1 MAMCPPAA
9 VAMVTALLIWASPGR
24 AQEADEP
31 PPHLAASAL
40 LDPAIRQGPHHRVDE
55 AVTTEGYFHRF
66 AVTSTFGRFEAI
78 GRSQLAVRLHEIQAL
93 AALQD
98 VSKTEV
104 FLTAAGQAVVRIGQS
119 AAAVVTDPVASAKN
133 LGGGIKRFGV
143 NLGRRTQRAVA
154 SAGDNGT
161 PAPAGGGAANSVLGV
176 TSAARRWAH
185 KVGVDPYTTNP
196 VLRQALTDIAKV
208 DAAGSIATKV
218 AVPVP
223 QLVGM
228 TSTVGG
234 LVWGSDP
241 EEVRKINEQRLRELS
256 VPTPA
261 VAALSA
267 NPWFTLTYQTRLIAA
282 LHAVAVA
289 GVADYVQSAAEASSE
304 REALFFV
311 ESAEM
316 LQQRHG
322 TRPVTGVLADSR
334 ALVAARGD
342 AIEILLPLD
351 WIGMTAATQS
361 ALQDIGRRAPR
372 ELGPGRLTVVT
383 TGGVSARAQR
393 EIASLG
399 WVIAS
404 AAPTR

>member
-1 MAMCPPAA
+1 VTRPRMVPAL
-9 VAMVTALLIWASPGR
+9 VAALLTWVAPGR
-24 AQEADEP
+24 AQPADEP
-31 PPHLAASAL
+31 PPRLTASAV
-40 LDPAIRQGPHHRVDE
+40 LDPAVRQGPHHRVDE
-55 AVTTEGYFHRF
+55 DIATEGYFHRF
-66 AVTSTFGRFEAI
+66 GVTSTFGPFEAI

-104 FLTAAGQAVVRIGQS
+104 FLAAAGQSVVRIGQS

-133 LGGGIKRFGV
+133 LGDGIKRFGV

-154 SAGDNGT
+154 SASDDGA
-161 PAPAGGGAANSVLGV
+161 PAPAGGGAAGSILGV
-176 TSAARRWAH
+176 TSAARRWAQ

-218 AVPVP
+218 VVPVP

-241 EEVRKINEQRLRELS
+241 EEVRKVNEQRLRELS
-256 VPTPA
+256 VPKPA

-267 NPWFTLTYQTRLIAA
+267 NSWFTLTYQTRLIAA

-289 GVADYVQSAAEASSE
+289 GVADYVQSAAGASSE

-322 TRPVTGVLADSR
+322 KRPVTGVLADSR
-334 ALVAARGD
+334 AMVAAGGD

-361 ALQDIGRRAPR
+361 ALQDIGRRAPG
-372 ELGPGRLTVVT
+372 ELGPGRLVIVT
-383 TGGVSARAQR
+383 TGRVSTRAQR
-393 EIASLG
+393 EIASAG
-399 WVIAS
+399 WVISSPAT
-404 AAPTR
+404 TR